1 MLENARMTESTEPA
15 TPSAQTEW
23 PALPDH
29 LSVDPR
35 SPHHVAAIFEHD
47 IGIRFNCK
55 ERHDV
60 EEYCI
65 SERWIRVPSGKTL
78 DRKGKPLLIKLRGA
92 VEAFYR

>member
-1 MLENARMTESTEPA
+1 MLENSAMTEANTDS
-15 TPSAQTEW
+15 PSPQSARLE
-23 PALPDH
+23 LPDH
-29 LSVDPR
+29 LCVDPR

-47 IGIRFNCK
+47 IGIRFNGK

-92 VEAFYR
+92 VEAFYK